1 MDTGNDPSEN
11 KLLAGSDDYLWDRSG
26 EPDPE
31 IQRLE
36 AMLGKFQSNRPR
48 PVLPGKATASKWSFF
63 QRLRLVPLLSSVL
76 ALATIGF
83 VIYAVNGKKTVKVEV
98 AGWDVAWMAGTPRV
112 GPIIIRG
119 KEGGRLG
126 VGQTLETDPHS
137 RATLRAD
144 EIGQIEVDSN
154 TRLRLL
160 TMGSGLKRIA
170 LDRGTIRTYIWASP
184 GEFVVDTPSATTV
197 DLGCAYT
204 LQVDDS
210 GAGTVRTSMG
220 WVGFTLNG
228 REAFIPAGAAC
239 ATRPNVG
246 PGTPYFED
254 ASDKFRE
261 ALAKFDFEKS
271 TPQER
276 AQELAKILGEARK
289 RDALTLWHLLA
300 RVDPGQR
307 RLVYDR
313 LRKLSPPPRNTTME
327 GILSLDRTMLDLWW
341 NQLGFDDISI
351 WRHWERTWAASP
363 APAPQK

>member
-1 MDTGNDPSEN
+1 MDTGNNPSEN
-11 KLLAGSDDYLWDRSG
+11 KLLTGSDDYLWDRSG

-31 IQRLE
+31 IQKLE
-36 AMLGKFQSNRPR
+36 AILGKLQSNRPR
-48 PVLPGKATASKWSFF
+48 PLLPGKASVSKWSFF
-63 QRLRLVPLLSSVL
+63 QRIRLVPVFVSVL
-76 ALATIGF
+76 AIAAIGF
-83 VIYAVNGKKTVKVEV
+83 VTYTVRGKKTAPIEI
-98 AGWDVAWMAGTPRV
+98 AGWDVSWMAGTPRV
-112 GPIIIRG
+112 GPSVITG
-119 KEGGRLG
+119 KESGRLG
-126 VGQTLETDPHS
+126 IGQMLETDPQS

-144 EIGQIEVDSN
+144 DIGQIEVEGN

-170 LDRGTIRTYIWASP
+170 LDRGTIHTYIWASP

-239 ATRPNVG
+239 ATRPKVG

-261 ALAKFDFEKS
+261 ALARFDFEKS

-276 AQELAKILGEARK
+276 TQELAVILGHARK

-300 RVDPGQR
+300 RVDAGQR

-313 LRKLSPPPRNTTME
+313 LRKLSPPPRDVTQE

-341 NQLGFDDISI
+341 NQLGFDDISV
-351 WRHWERTWAASP
+351 WRHWERTWAGSS
-363 APAPQK
+363 APAPKK